1 MDGELEAAQRERDGM
16 RSCGM
21 ASAFFGMTGLLL
33 AAWTLGG
40 KWNCGLFVYR
50 YRSMRC
56 STCIL
61 SMAAVGEGQDNR
73 EGFGER
79 N

>member
-40 KWNCGLFVYR
+40 KWNCGLLVYR

-56 STCIL
+56 SNLYIKYGGGWRG
-61 SMAAVGEGQDNR
+61 AG
-73 EGFGER
+73 
-79 N
+79 